1 MNIDSVQ
8 LSSTSTANAT
18 QDKKLKK
25 ACKDFEAIFLNNL
38 LKSMRKTIVK
48 SDLFGSNQQEEM
60 FQDMMDSET
69 CSAISKQNSIGIADM
84 LYRQMCSS
92 VEQDETSANDTRGTR

>member
-1 MNIDSVQ
+1 MNIDSLQ
-8 LSSTSTANAT
+8 PSSASTANAA

-48 SDLFGSNQQEEM
+48 SELFGSNQEEEM
-60 FQDMMDSET
+60 FQEMMDSET
-69 CSAISKQNSIGIADM
+69 CNAISKQNSMGIADM

-92 VEQDETSANDTRGTR
+92 VEQGETPATDTRGVR